1 MPFHAPAILH
11 RHDVPMDAFLNKGS
25 FTDLIQLHVCR
36 NLKDYI
42 TALHA
47 NKSDNAIVRVSK
59 CMDVLMELKHNFRT
73 GLGKSVA
80 APSDL
85 HSPANHT
92 QDFKAVIEEVMAMD
106 AFTAHSSQTGQCPR
120 HHSTIRFHPLLHNV
134 NEDKLQEWVRK
145 TGMKIMYD
153 Q

>member
-1 MPFHAPAILH
+1 MHVCIYVHGVLH
-11 RHDVPMDAFLNKGS
+11 AFLNEGN
-25 FTDLIQLHVCR
+25 FTDYHQLHVHR

-42 TALHA
+42 TGLHA

-85 HSPANHT
+85 HSPANHA
-92 QDFKAVIEEVMAMD
+92 QDLKAVIDEVLAVN
-106 AFTAHSSQTGQCPR
+106 AFILQPPQTGQSSR
-120 HHSTIRFHPLLHNV
+120 HHSTMNPFHPLLYNV

-145 TGMKIMYD
+145 TGKKIMCD